1 MDKLKD
7 FIQDNIESFEDNLL
21 PEGHFERFEK
31 KLPCEQKR
39 RLSLFRLSALA
50 AAASVALFFLLSMPE
65 KEKEDHMM
73 ALSQE
78 REEREEMDELQV
90 YYRMQMD
97 DILLQMETLSK
108 QQSEGTAGLLQASK
122 QILHDNSIFEKTI
135 LPTLPCSGDGV
146 LAMNQHY
153 SASVEG
159 LNIVLRMMKQ
169 ATNETNE

>member
-7 FIQDNIESFEDNLL
+7 FIQDNIEDFEDNLL

-31 KLPCEQKR
+31 KLPHEQKR

-50 AAASVALFFLLSMPE
+50 AAASVALFFLLRTPG
-65 KEKEDHMM
+65 KEQEDHMM

-78 REEREEMDELQV
+78 MVEREEMNELQI

-97 DILLQMETLSK
+97 NILLQMETLSK
-108 QQSEGTAGLLQASK
+108 QQSEGTTDLLQASK

-135 LPTLPCSGDGV
+135 LPTLPCSGEGV

-159 LNIVLRMMKQ
+159 LNIVLRLMEQ
-169 ATNETNE
+169 VTSETNE